1 MFCLTKTPKHQS
13 NENQL
18 ISKSLLRKFCSIYQW
33 VKLQKI
39 NLNLKVYEMDGP
51 TNMVVA
57 VVTFLT
63 SSAKVSRITFFA
75 QSVALLPIAP
85 TSLVNGL
92 VSLKLHFENC
102 PQIFDKKITPNEGFI
117 MGI

>member
-1 MFCLTKTPKHQS
+1 MGKIK
-13 NENQL
+13 
-18 ISKSLLRKFCSIYQW
+18 
-33 VKLQKI
+33 KI
-39 NLNLKVYEMDGP
+39 NMKVYVMDSP
-51 TNMVVA
+51 NNMVVA

-75 QSVALLPIAP
+75 QSVAWLSIAP